1 MSRPTDSAPMSTPL
15 DAWLDALAQPTGSP
29 GGGAACGVMICIAAS
44 LLNMVAG
51 YTPDDQRAAPAG
63 VRALELRQSAQ
74 AAAELDGDRSARLGA
89 ALGQPDGPERDRL
102 VRTAAIDAAESS
114 ARLAGIAAE
123 LRAELA
129 LLDAIAD
136 PQVAAD
142 IEVARAALEAG
153 MQGAAANLRANTAL
167 AQAHREP
174 DDDAE
179 GALAALAASP
189 GTAPQLSLDDLLA
202 LEKRGWDA
210 LCAGTGHT
218 FYGDLMTAEAVMVL
232 SSGWVLDRAGVI
244 ASLEDAPPW
253 DEYAL
258 SDARL
263 VTAGDDAAAVVYRAR
278 ATRSGEQPF
287 EALMSSVY
295 RRVDGRRRLV
305 LHQQTPTAEPQ

>member
-1 MSRPTDSAPMSTPL
+1 MSTPL

-29 GGGAACGVMICIAAS
+29 GGGAACGVMISIAAS

-51 YTPDDQRAAPAG
+51 YTDHRRAAPAG
-63 VRALELRQSAQ
+63 MRALELRQSAQ

-89 ALGQPDGPERDRL
+89 ALGQPEGPERDGL
-102 VRTAAIDAAESS
+102 VRTAAIGAAESS
-114 ARLAGIAAE
+114 AKLAEIAAA

-142 IEVARAALEAG
+142 VEVARAALEAG
-153 MQGAAANLRANTAL
+153 MQGATANLRANIAL

-174 DDDAE
+174 GDDAE
-179 GALAALAASP
+179 DALAALAASP
-189 GTAPQLSLDDLLA
+189 GIAPELTLDGLLA

-218 FYGDLMTAEAVMVL
+218 FYGELMTDDAVMVL
-232 SSGWVLDRAGVI
+232 SNGWVLDRAGVI

-253 DEYAL
+253 DDYAL

-263 VTAGDDAAAVVYRAR
+263 AMAGEDAAAVVYRAH
-278 ATRSGEQPF
+278 ATRSGEQRF
-287 EALMSSVY
+287 EALMASIY
-295 RRVDGRRRLV
+295 RRVDGRLRLV
-305 LHQQTPTAEPQ
+305 LYQQTPASGLQ